1 MVEAYV
7 QRGLGDLPGPDI
19 IDPLMSELQV
29 LVLRGA
35 TAIDRAS
42 NLQKLYLDLVY
53 RPFVQRGQLVEVQD
67 VLQGEN
73 WRGKIVA
80 VAYTARGG
88 TVLLAITVVR
98 AGP

>member
-35 TAIDRAS
+35 TIDPTVPTAETHEAFRAIA
-42 NLQKLYLDLVY
+42 
-53 RPFVQRGQLVEVQD
+53 
-67 VLQGEN
+67 
-73 WRGKIVA
+73 A
-80 VAYTARGG
+80 VTKQEDDE
-88 TVLLAITVVR
+88 
-98 AGP
+98 